1 MVKLMNGELKNAKL
15 ADQKIM
21 RGTGGETSSG
31 CRR

>member
-1 MVKLMNGELKNAKL
+1 MVKPMNGELKNAKL

-21 RGTGGETSSG
+21 RGTGGGDSSG